1 MTDQPDW
8 PGWAPP
14 GGEGRER
21 DAADGRSGDSE
32 AADAGHAAHEDV
44 EPTDQ
49 MPVPGYVPPHE
60 QTQQLPTDPPPPPPP
75 PMPGSTPESAW
86 PPPPAGQPAYG
97 AGGWAPPPPRRRT
110 GLVIGIVVGVLL
122 LLLVAVVLVGIL
134 FFSTSTSTSTSESAP
149 APDQVLPP
157 DLEGPDGREEA
168 PQVPADDVQAQSEA
182 VLETINASEER
193 MLAFQ
198 EVVFDATGEDGNV
211 GDAAADIAGEAQD
224 AGDDLT
230 QLRSDLRALAGGE
243 ADEFEGLRDI
253 RDTYADHMDAWI
265 AYLDAVAGSPALAS
279 PDAEDAAPLWREI
292 EVTGRDFVSAVET
305 GLPEDLPRDLQD
317 LAEFIVE
324 RGFGGFDDGPTGDV
338 V

>member
-14 GGEGRER
+14 GGEGRDRNAAGARSDGTE
-21 DAADGRSGDSE
+21 DA
-32 AADAGHAAHEDV
+32 HAAHDDV

-49 MPVPGYVPPHE
+49 IPVPGHAPPHE

-75 PMPGSTPESAW
+75 PGSTQPSAW

-97 AGGWAPPPPRRRT
+97 AGGWSPPPPRRRT
-110 GLVIGIVVGVLL
+110 GLVIAIVVGVLL
-122 LLLVAVVLVGIL
+122 LMLVAVVVLGVLL
-134 FFSTSTSTSTSESAP
+134 FSSTSTTTSTSGPEP
-149 APDQVLPP
+149 VPDGVLPP
-157 DLEGPDGREEA
+157 GLEGPDDREEA
-168 PQVPADDVQAQSEA
+168 SQVPADDVQAQSEA

-198 EVVFDATGEDGNV
+198 QLVFEAIGEDGNV
-211 GDAAADIAGEAQD
+211 GDAAAEIAREAQD
-224 AGDDLT
+224 AGDDIT
-230 QLRSDLRALAGGE
+230 QIRSDLRALAGGE

-265 AYLDAVAGSPALAS
+265 AYLDAVAGSPALAA
-279 PDAEDAAPLWREI
+279 PQAEDAAPLWREI
-292 EVTGRDFVSAVET
+292 EVTGNDFVAAVET
-305 GLPEDLPRDLQD
+305 GLPEDLPADLQD